1 MGLDLQAHETRA
13 HSRLGASI
21 AHRWMA
27 CPGSV
32 GLSSGVEESAGTVYA
47 AEGSAAHELAEM
59 CLRQDRDAEEFLE
72 EEITVGNHVF
82 TVDQD
87 MADGVQVYVDYVRS
101 IYDREAGDIL
111 LVEHRFDLSHIFPE
125 MFGTGDAGVYKAKTK
140 SLYVVDLKFGKG
152 HAVEAA
158 NNPQLAYYGL
168 GMIAVPSL
176 VGIQIDKVV
185 LAIVQPRAP
194 HRDGPIREW
203 ETDPVHLLDFQ
214 ADLAEAAA
222 RTQEPDAPRVPG
234 DWCNFCPAAGIC
246 PELREVA
253 LLKAQAEFADVIA
266 PDLSESELA
275 ELLEKADLVECG
287 IKAIR
292 AEAFA
297 RAEGGAKIPGW
308 KLVPK
313 RAVRKWK
320 DEGTVVATLIV
331 DHDVS
336 SDDLWNRK
344 LKSPAQVEKLLGKA
358 GKDALA
364 DLVIKESSGNT
375 LARDTDPRAEA
386 RPTRSAAHD
395 FDPVE

>member
-1 MGLDLQAHETRA
+1 MSSHETRA
-13 HSRLGASI
+13 HSHIGASS
-21 AHRWMA
+21 AHRWLN
-27 CPGSV
+27 C
-32 GLSSGVEESAGTVYA
+32 SGCIRLSAGIEQETSIFA
-47 AEGSAAHELAEM
+47 AEGTAAHELAER
-59 CLRQDRDAEEFLE
+59 CLRGPKDNRFLDAADFIG
-72 EEITVGNHVF
+72 EEIVVGNHVF
-82 TVDQD
+82 EVDEE
-87 MADGVQVYVDYVRS
+87 MADAVQLYVDTIKADY
-101 IYDREAGDIL
+101 EPGDIL
-111 LVEHRFDLSHIFPE
+111 FVERKFDLGHVWPGL
-125 MFGTGDAGVYKAKTK
+125 FGTNDAGLYNVRSKTLRVY
-140 SLYVVDLKFGKG
+140 DLKYGRG
-152 HAVEAA
+152 HAVEAKE
-158 NNPQLAYYGL
+158 NPQLIYYGI
-168 GMIAVPSL
+168 GMVNVDSL
-176 VGIQIDKVV
+176 VGVQIDGVE
-185 LAIVQPRAP
+185 LIIVQPRAI
-194 HRDGPIREW
+194 HREGPVRRW
-203 ETDPVHLLDFQ
+203 MTDPVHLMDFQ
-214 ADLAEAAA
+214 ADLAEGAA
-222 RTQEPDAPRVPG
+222 RTEDPNAPRTPG

-297 RAEGGAKIPGW
+297 RANGGAKIPGW

-375 LARDTDPRAEA
+375 FARDTDPRAEA

>member
-1 MGLDLQAHETRA
+1 MSEHENRA
-13 HSRLGASI
+13 HSKLGASI
-21 AHRWMA
+21 AHRWMN
-27 CPGSV
+27 CYGSV
-32 GLSSGVEESAGTVYA
+32 ALCSGREDQQTVYA
-47 AEGSAAHELAEM
+47 AQGTAAHELSEW
-59 CLRQDRDAEEFLE
+59 CLRQEKDAEDFLD
-72 EEITVGNHVF
+72 EEIVVGNHVF
-82 TVDQD
+82 TVDQE
-87 MADGVQVYVDYVRS
+87 MADAVQTYVDYVRS
-101 IYDREAGDIL
+101 VYDREAGDLL
-111 LVEHRFDLSHIFPE
+111 LVEHRFDLSHVAGG
-125 MFGTGDAGVYKAKTK
+125 MFGTGVAGIYNVRTKTLRTIDYKH
-140 SLYVVDLKFGKG
+140 GKG
-152 HAVEAA
+152 HAVDPV

-168 GMIAVPSL
+168 GMIAIPSL

-253 LLKAQAEFADVIA
+253 LLKAQAEFADVVA
-266 PDLSESELA
+266 PDLTEQELSD
-275 ELLEKADLVECG
+275 LLEKADLVECG

-297 RAEGGAKIPGW
+297 RANGGAKIPGW

-336 SDDLWNRK
+336 SDDLWNRQ

-386 RPTRSAAHD
+386 RPPRSAAHD
-395 FDPVE
+395 FDPV